1 MSTTQRTPASIAGI
15 KRLAKKIAS
24 EKSVTHTVALVE
36 AAKLAGYQNFI
47 HAKRALTA
55 QGTVP
60 KREPSHV
67 SNARKLQ
74 MHYSDFQIRARTKW
88 TATINQ
94 FASGNRSLAWTGLSD
109 IVRVL
114 EPFMG
119 SNANHAHL
127 PTGGGFDFKSVGF
140 STERGCLDF
149 EVGTRLFITAK
160 PKNLRLERIANDPA
174 ESFLLLELDDLATTG
189 VYDAEQDA
197 GNHEYR
203 QEEVVEIGGGNY
215 VRRNGADD
223 GYYYDRNGTVR
234 DLPEDYRQVVRL
246 LNGQIMMV
254 TKGSIWN
261 GAPGTYS
268 GAHDRIFAGDI
279 REAIEHVIH
288 RRAVA

>member
-24 EKSVTHTVALVE
+24 EKSVTHAVALVE
-36 AAKLAGYQNFI
+36 AAKLSGYQNFI
-47 HAKRALTA
+47 HAKRALIA
-55 QGTVP
+55 QGTLP
-60 KREPSHV
+60 KREPSRV
-67 SNARKLQ
+67 SNARKIEI
-74 MHYSDFQIRARTKW
+74 HYSDFQIRARTTW
-88 TATINQ
+88 AAAINQ
-94 FASGNRSLAWTGLSD
+94 FASGNHSLAWTGPSD

-127 PTGGGFDFKSVGF
+127 PTGGGFDFRSVGF
-140 STERGCLDF
+140 STESGCLDF
-149 EVGTRLFITAK
+149 EVGTRLFIRAK
-160 PKNLRLERIANDPA
+160 SKQLRLERIAEDPA
-174 ESFLLLELDDLATTG
+174 ESFMLLELNDLDTTG

-197 GNHEYR
+197 GNREYR

-215 VRRNGADD
+215 VRRNGVDD
-223 GYYYDRNGTVR
+223 GYYYDRNGAVR
-234 DLPEDYRQVVRL
+234 DLPENYRQIVRL
-246 LNGQIMMV
+246 LNGQIMLV

-279 REAIEHVIH
+279 RGAIEHVIR
-288 RRAVA
+288 RRAAA